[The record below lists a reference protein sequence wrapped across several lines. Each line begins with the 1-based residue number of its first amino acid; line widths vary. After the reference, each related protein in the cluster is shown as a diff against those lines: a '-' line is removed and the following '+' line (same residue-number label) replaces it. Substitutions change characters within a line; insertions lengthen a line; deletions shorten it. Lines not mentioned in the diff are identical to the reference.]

1 MVWPGL
7 AAATIC
13 NPLIPNPI
21 KLNEAAAAAACSST
35 DEAREKKEAKSPLC
49 IHDLLRFR
57 SYPFYDTFANWPQPA
72 CPHLI
77 LSHLHIYEYHNITRS
92 IPPLRR
98 LSVKANDK
106 TNLDLRFIFS
116 AFSVLRQSR
125 SRKKRDDFLVK
136 KISVFPPTFPFLGF
150 DAVALRPRRLSI
162 PSFLPKTISFFFFA
176 ERDLLRLNSWRK
188 EKIVVG
194 PG

>member
-1 MVWPGL
+1 MEYINIRSLKFMAFCACLARDVRWTDQSRNVIGSEWASLIFFLPTGMLMVWPGL
-7 AAATIC
+7 TAATIC

-21 KLNEAAAAAACSST
+21 KLNEAAAAACSST

-125 SRKKRDDFLVK
+125 SRKKREMT
-136 KISVFPPTFPFLGF
+136 S
-150 DAVALRPRRLSI
+150 
-162 PSFLPKTISFFFFA
+162 
-176 ERDLLRLNSWRK
+176 
-188 EKIVVG
+188 
-194 PG
+194 